1 MARRRLLRNKRDSN
15 SIWDDL
21 ALGERN
27 DTRRWFRRSV
37 SRAFILVTS
46 IVTAMALFVA
56 GYFIATLITAQ
67 PNYPDVVAKARE
79 SVVEVSCENAHGAG
93 VAVQMPL
100 PDPFKTGIIS
110 AAHIFEKCSEGDES
124 IVVTYKDT
132 EYKGKLARKDPATG
146 SVKSVENPADLALIL
161 IRETIP
167 KLEPAPEARQGD
179 WTLVMGHP
187 WGKTYYA
194 TAGIVSD
201 SDSDA
206 YFTDAS
212 ANEGNSGGP
221 LLDSQARVLGIAS
234 RYPVMS
240 NLHAQNPPGI
250 YDRAEGISMFMKLK
264 LACKHLFDGTTA
276 CPFQN

>member
-1 MARRRLLRNKRDSN
+1 MARRRLLRNRRDSN

-27 DTRRWFRRSV
+27 DTRRWLRRAV
-37 SRAFILVTS
+37 SRGVLMVTA
-46 IVTAMALFVA
+46 IVTGLALFVA
-56 GYFIATLITAQ
+56 GYFISALINGQ
-67 PNYPDVVAKARE
+67 PNYPDVAAKARD
-79 SVVEVSCENAHGAG
+79 SVVEVACGNAMGAG
-93 VAVQMPL
+93 VAVNMPL

-110 AAHIFEKCSEGDES
+110 AAHIFTTCSEGDET
-124 IVVTYKDT
+124 ILVTYKGTD
-132 EYKGKLARKDPATG
+132 YKGKLARKDPAIG
-146 SVKSVENPADLALIL
+146 SVRDYENPADLALIL
-161 IRETIP
+161 LRESIP
-167 KLEPAPEARQGD
+167 KLDPAPEARQGD
-179 WTLVMGHP
+179 WVLVMGHP
-187 WGKTYYA
+187 WSRSYYA
-194 TAGIVSD
+194 TTGIVSD

-221 LLDSQARVLGIAS
+221 MLDSHARVLGIAS

-240 NLHAQNPPGI
+240 DLHSGNPPGI